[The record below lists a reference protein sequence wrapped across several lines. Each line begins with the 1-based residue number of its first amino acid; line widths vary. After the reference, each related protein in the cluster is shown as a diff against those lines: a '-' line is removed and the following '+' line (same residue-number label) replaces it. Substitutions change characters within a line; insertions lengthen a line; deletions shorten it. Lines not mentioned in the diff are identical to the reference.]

1 MAYNP
6 YVTDYNVRSPI
17 AMSPGQRLAAALA
30 KTTYGKKKAQ
40 TTATSNR
47 FDVSKSIPKNLR
59 KLNAGYGVR
68 GLQNSGIRQTGLSDY
83 LTGVDRTRAGITSA
97 LDEALFNLT
106 LENTAAYDEYFGS
119 RYGQEFDAAT
129 GRAEIAATIRENTY

>member
-1 MAYNP
+1 MAFDP

-30 KTTYGKKKAQ
+30 KTTYGQKSAQ
-40 TTATSNR
+40 RTATSNR

-68 GLQNSGIRQTGLSDY
+68 GLQNYGIRQTGLSDY
-83 LTGVDRTRAGITSA
+83 LTGVDRTRAGISST
-97 LDEALFNLT
+97 LDEALFNLAV
-106 LENTAAYDEYFGS
+106 ENMGAYDEYFGT
-119 RYGQEFDAAT
+119 RYGREFESAM

>member
-1 MAYNP
+1 MAFDP

-30 KTTYGKKKAQ
+30 KTTYGKKSAQ
-40 TTATSNR
+40 RTATSNR
-47 FDVSKSIPKNLR
+47 FDVRKSIPKNLR

-83 LTGVDRTRAGITSA
+83 LTGVDRTRAGISSA
-97 LDEALFNLT
+97 LDEALFNLAV
-106 LENTAAYDEYFGS
+106 ENMGAYDEYFGT
-119 RYGQEFDAAT
+119 RYGREFESAM